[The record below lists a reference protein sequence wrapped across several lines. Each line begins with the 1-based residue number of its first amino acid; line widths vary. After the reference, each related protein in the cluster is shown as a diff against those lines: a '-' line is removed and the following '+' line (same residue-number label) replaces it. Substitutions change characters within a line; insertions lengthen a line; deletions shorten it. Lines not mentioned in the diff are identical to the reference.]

1 MLRLHIQTNMSTF
14 STPLGMNAVNN
25 PLIDSPFVDQ
35 HNIGSNYPPSNH
47 YVMITE
53 DNKLMITETL
63 NKFMITE

>member
-1 MLRLHIQTNMSTF
+1 MLLLHIPTNMSIL

-25 PLIDSPFVDQ
+25 PLTDSPYVEQYNFG
-35 HNIGSNYPPSNH
+35 NPYPPTNH

-53 DNKLMITETL
+53 DNKFMITETL